1 MKCNILCIQCLSVKD
16 CAISMSLK
24 SMEMDFFPMCRLPE
38 KEAYRGMGKNKS

>member
-1 MKCNILCIQCLSVKD
+1 MKYNILCIQCLSVKD
-16 CAISMSLK
+16 YAISMSLK